1 MKIIVTRL
9 EYYNSIPN
17 NDSKLLQKYLII
29 SMLKWFCHLCH
40 FFNGVPILLPRVYN
54 FHSLHVYIIILS
66 QPLLL
71 CRLLLLYF
79 SPNYPTQPI
88 NYPTQPIYYPT
99 QPIYYPTQSRNTVV
113 GTGHNGAY
121 IIFPPST
128 LFWPAQ
134 IWPRYWR
141 VTLRRYIVSP

>member
-1 MKIIVTRL
+1 MVL
-9 EYYNSIPN
+9 P
-17 NDSKLLQKYLII
+17 L
-29 SMLKWFCHLCH
+29 
-40 FFNGVPILLPRVYN
+40 VPLFQWCSNTFAQGVYN

-99 QPIYYPTQSRNTVV
+99 QSRNTVV
-113 GTGHNGAY
+113 GTGQTGAY

-141 VTLRRYIVSP
+141 VTLRRCAHWYTIFRPTHCVAIVVHKWFLRIRDTFGGSSNG